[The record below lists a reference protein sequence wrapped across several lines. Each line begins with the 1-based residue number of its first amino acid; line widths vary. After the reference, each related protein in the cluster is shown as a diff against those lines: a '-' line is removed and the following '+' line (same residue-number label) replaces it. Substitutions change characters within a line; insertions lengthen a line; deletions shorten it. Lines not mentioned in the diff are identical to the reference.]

1 MESVGSGGRGSS
13 DTRAV
18 AGGTAGGTADGTAG
32 GEVVGRVVGG
42 LGGAFRVDTEQ
53 VRGHLDEVVRSTV
66 EQTLNQLLDEE
77 ADRIAGAG
85 KYERSS
91 QRKDTRA
98 GSYQRKLQTKAGEVE
113 LTVPRLR
120 KLPLETA
127 IIERYKR
134 RESSVEEALI
144 EMYLAGVSM
153 RRVEDI
159 TEALWGTRT
168 SASTVSAMAQRVYGQ
183 IESWRNRPI
192 QGAHAYVY
200 LDGIWLKRSWGGE
213 MKNVAVLIAIGVD
226 AEGYREVLGVA
237 EGTKEDAS
245 SWRSFLRNLKDRG
258 LKGVRLVVSDK
269 CLGLVEA
276 LGEFYPEAS
285 WQRCVVHWYRNVMSV
300 VPAGKVR
307 EVMAMLKAIHA
318 QEDRASA
325 REKAGAVVEKLAGMR
340 LARAAEV
347 VSQGVEETLGYMAF
361 PREHWRSLRTNNP
374 LERLNREVRRR
385 TRVVGAFPDG
395 QSALMLV
402 AARLRHVAGSR
413 WGTRRYLDMGRL
425 VQMMGE
431 EELGAAVA

>member
-1 MESVGSGGRGSS
+1 M
-13 DTRAV
+13 
-18 AGGTAGGTADGTAG
+18 GTA
-32 GEVVGRVVGG
+32 EG
-42 LGGAFRVDTEQ
+42 LKAAVMIDTEK

-66 EQTLNQLLDEE
+66 EATLNQLLDEE

-91 QRKDTRA
+91 ERKDTRA

-168 SASTVSAMAQRVYGQ
+168 SASTVSTMAQKVYGQ
-183 IESWRNRPI
+183 IEQWRNKKLT
-192 QGAHAYVY
+192 GEYAYVY

-213 MKNVAVLIAIGVD
+213 VKNVAVLIAIGVD
-226 AEGYREVLGVA
+226 QEGYREVLGVA
-237 EGTKEDAS
+237 EGTKEDAA
-245 SWRSFLRNLKDRG
+245 SWRNFLRSLKERG
-258 LKGVRLVVSDK
+258 LSGVRLFISDK
-269 CLGLVEA
+269 CLGLVESLA
-276 LGEFYPEAS
+276 EFYPDAA
-285 WQRCVVHWYRNVMSV
+285 WQRCVVHWYRNVMTA
-300 VPAGKVR
+300 VPQGKVR
-307 EVMAMLKAIHA
+307 EVVAMLKAIHA
-318 QEDRASA
+318 QEDRAEA
-325 REKAGAVVEKLAGMR
+325 EVKAAAVVEKLEGMK
-340 LARAAEV
+340 LPRAAQIVRE
-347 VSQGVEETLGYMAF
+347 GVGETLSYMDF
-361 PREHWRSLRTNNP
+361 PREHRRCIKTNNP

-402 AARLRHVAGSR
+402 AARLRHIAGTK
-413 WGTRRYLDMGRL
+413 WGTRRYLDMSRL
-425 VQMMGE
+425 REPALTTERTMT
-431 EELGAAVA
+431 AAA